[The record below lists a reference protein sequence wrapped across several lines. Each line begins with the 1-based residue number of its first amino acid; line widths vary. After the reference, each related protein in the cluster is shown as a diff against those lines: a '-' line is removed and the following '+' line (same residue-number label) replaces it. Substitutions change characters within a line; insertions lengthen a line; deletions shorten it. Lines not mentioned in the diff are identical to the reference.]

1 MKNNKYIYIYIYYI
15 YIYIYI
21 YIRKINKVRYCH
33 TFSVY
38 LLDFYRGFT
47 AFTDFQ
53 ADINVNIHV
62 VTMRNDVTSGVTS
75 GVSNVTLKLL
85 KNGIITKSG
94 Q

>member
-1 MKNNKYIYIYIYYI
+1 MHPLLYFHNIYIYI
-15 YIYIYI
+15 
-21 YIRKINKVRYCH
+21 INKVRYCH

-38 LLDFYRGFT
+38 LLAFYRSFT

-53 ADINVNIHV
+53 EDINVNI
-62 VTMRNDVTSGVTS
+62 VTMRNDVTSGVIY

>member
-1 MKNNKYIYIYIYYI
+1 MGKKSNIY
-15 YIYIYI
+15 
-21 YIRKINKVRYCH
+21 RKSTKSDIATR
-33 TFSVY
+33 FLY

-53 ADINVNIHV
+53 EDINVNI

-85 KNGIITKSG
+85 TNGIITKSG

>member
-1 MKNNKYIYIYIYYI
+1 M
-15 YIYIYI
+15 
-21 YIRKINKVRYCH
+21 
-33 TFSVY
+33 FSVY
-38 LLDFYRGFT
+38 LLDFYRGYT

-53 ADINVNIHV
+53 DDINVNI

-75 GVSNVTLKLL
+75 GVSYVTLKLL

>member
-1 MKNNKYIYIYIYYI
+1 MY
-15 YIYIYI
+15 
-21 YIRKINKVRYCH
+21 KINKVRYCH

-53 ADINVNIHV
+53 EDINVNIA
-62 VTMRNDVTSGVTS
+62 TMRNDVTSGITS

-85 KNGIITKSG
+85 KKRYHHKVRSVNTLMARVPIS
-94 Q
+94 